1 MLEFC
6 VGVAFGA
13 LLAAAWAVWTLSKW
27 GGHEGHL
34 GKVVAIGW
42 IAPVLAYRADLV
54 VVAII
59 ASLLW
64 TIGVMMAY
72 QEQK

>member
-6 VGVAFGA
+6 TGVAFGA
-13 LLAAAWAVWTLSKW
+13 LLAAAWSVWTLSKW

-34 GKVVAIGW
+34 GKVVAVGW
-42 IAPVLAYRADLV
+42 IAPVLAYHADLA
-54 VVAII
+54 VVAIV

-64 TIGVMMAY
+64 TIGIMMAY